1 MIAITRE
8 TSETKVRVELQ
19 RPALNGVAVATI
31 DTGVPFLDHM
41 LNTLCRYSG
50 VSITV
55 TASGDMRHH
64 TIEDVAI
71 SLGMALHKFIP
82 ATAARFGARTVPM
95 DEAVVQAVVDTGGRA
110 FYQGPIPSSLYDHFM
125 RSLAENAKMTLH
137 IRILR
142 GSDRHHMVEAA
153 FKALG
158 LALRDAVR
166 DSGSD
171 AVFSTKGAV
180 SAVVE

>member
-1 MIAITRE
+1 
-8 TSETKVRVELQ
+8 
-19 RPALNGVAVATI
+19 
-31 DTGVPFLDHM
+31 
-41 LNTLCRYSG
+41 
-50 VSITV
+50 
-55 TASGDMRHH
+55 
-64 TIEDVAI
+64 
-71 SLGMALHKFIP
+71 
-82 ATAARFGARTVPM
+82 M